1 MRISVIGCGYLGAV
15 HAATLA
21 SMGHTVVGI
30 DVDAAKVEQL
40 GRGAAP
46 FFEPGLDE
54 LLRDGIATARLSFS
68 TDFADAAGSQLHF
81 LCVGTPQSK
90 TSGGADLSYVVAATE
105 ALLPHLAAGSAV
117 VGKSTVPVGTV
128 DMLRGVLFPRPDV
141 LLGWNPEFLRQ
152 GTAVKDSLVPDRLV
166 YGVPEDGVPADSGPA
181 GPASSA
187 NSGPANTGPA
197 GTGARNTGPAN
208 TGPASSANTGPADSG
223 APNTGPA
230 NTGPASSANSGAA
243 ITAALDAVYAPLL
256 AAGIPR
262 LVCNFATAELIK
274 SASNAYLATKLSFIN
289 AMAELCD
296 ATGTDVKQLG
306 AAMGMDPRI
315 GGRYLHAG
323 LGFGGGCLPKD
334 IRSLRVQASG
344 LGVDSV
350 DQWMDVVD
358 SINRDQRARTV
369 KLAAELCGGQL
380 SGRRVTVLGAA
391 FKPDTDDIR
400 DSPALDVALQ
410 LASAGAHVT
419 VTDPAAINNA
429 WLRYPQLRFEPST
442 SQALEGAE
450 LVLLLTEW
458 DEYAALS
465 PADAGA
471 LVRRRNLLDARNV
484 LDASV
489 WEADG
494 WTVRGLGRGSAPSP
508 SAAGITAAGTT
519 AAKPSPTKPSAATA
533 TQLSP
538 AGHRPG

>member
-1 MRISVIGCGYLGAV
+1 MKISVIGCGYLGAV

-54 LLRDGIATARLSFS
+54 LLRDGIATGRLGFS
-68 TDFADAAGSQLHF
+68 TDFADAGPAQLHF

-90 TSGGADLSYVVAATE
+90 TSDGADLSYLVTATE
-105 ALLPHLAAGSAV
+105 ALLTHLAAGSAV

-128 DMLRGVLFPRPDV
+128 DMLRGVLSRRPDV
-141 LLGWNPEFLRQ
+141 RLGWNPEFLRQ

-166 YGVPEDGVPADSGPA
+166 YGVPEDGSPGNGTPDGGPPTDPGA
-181 GPASSA
+181 TAHTA
-187 NSGPANTGPA
+187 RTGPA
-197 GTGARNTGPAN
+197 ATDAADI
-208 TGPASSANTGPADSG
+208 SAP
-223 APNTGPA
+223 
-230 NTGPASSANSGAA
+230 

-296 ATGTDVKQLG
+296 ATGADVKQLG
-306 AAMGMDPRI
+306 AAMGLDPRI
-315 GGRYLHAG
+315 GSRYLHAG

-334 IRSLRVQASG
+334 IRSLRVQAAG

-350 DQWMDVVD
+350 DRWMDVVD
-358 SINRDQRARTV
+358 SINRDQRSRTV
-369 KLAAELCGGQL
+369 GVARELCGGQL
-380 SGRRVTVLGAA
+380 GGRRVTVLGAA

-442 SQALEGAE
+442 AQALDGAE

-458 DEYAALS
+458 DQYATLA

-471 LVRRRNLLDARNV
+471 LVRRRTLLDARNV
-484 LDASV
+484 LDASA
-489 WEADG
+489 WEAEG
-494 WTVRGLGRGSAPSP
+494 WTVRGLGRGR
-508 SAAGITAAGTT
+508 AAETT
-519 AAKPSPTKPSAATA
+519 AAKPAAVKPATAKPSNAGT
-533 TQLSP
+533 TSTRLSA

>member
-21 SMGHTVVGI
+21 SMGHSVVGI

-54 LLRDGIATARLSFS
+54 LLRDGVASGRLSFS
-68 TDFADAAGSQLHF
+68 TEISDGARAQLHF

-90 TSGGADLSYVVAATE
+90 TSDGADLSYLVAATE
-105 ALLPHLAAGSAV
+105 ALLPHLAHRAAV

-128 DMLRGVLFPRPDV
+128 DMLSGVLSPRPDV

-166 YGVPEDGVPADSGPA
+166 YGVPEE
-181 GPASSA
+181 
-187 NSGPANTGPA
+187 
-197 GTGARNTGPAN
+197 GT
-208 TGPASSANTGPADSG
+208 
-223 APNTGPA
+223 
-230 NTGPASSANSGAA
+230 A
-243 ITAALDAVYAPLL
+243 ITAALDAAYAPLL

-296 ATGTDVKQLG
+296 ATGADVKQLG
-306 AAMGMDPRI
+306 AAMGLDPRI
-315 GGRYLHAG
+315 GSRYLHAG

-334 IRSLRVQASG
+334 IRSLRVQAAG

-358 SINRDQRARTV
+358 SINRDQRSRTV
-369 KLAAELCGGQL
+369 GLARELCGGQL
-380 SGRRVTVLGAA
+380 GGRRLTVLGAA
-391 FKPDTDDIR
+391 FKPDTDDTR

-410 LASAGAHVT
+410 LAAAGAHVT

-429 WLRYPQLRFEPST
+429 WLRFPQLRFEPST

-458 DEYAALS
+458 DEYASLP

-471 LVRRRNLLDARNV
+471 LVRRRTLLDARNV
-484 LDASV
+484 LDATV

-494 WTVRGLGRGSAPSP
+494 WTVRGLGRGRATR
-508 SAAGITAAGTT
+508 A
-519 AAKPSPTKPSAATA
+519 AATRPETTSTSTTRPGPA
-533 TQLSP
+533 RLSA
-538 AGHRPG
+538 AGHRPV

>member
-21 SMGHTVVGI
+21 SMGHSVVGI
-30 DVDAAKVEQL
+30 DVDAAKVGQL

-54 LLRDGIATARLSFS
+54 LLRDGIATGRLSFS
-68 TDFADAAGSQLHF
+68 TDFADAARAQLHF

-90 TSGGADLSYVVAATE
+90 TSDGADLSYLVAATE
-105 ALLPHLAAGSAV
+105 ALLPHLAARSAV

-128 DMLRGVLFPRPDV
+128 DMLRGVLSARPDV

-166 YGVPEDGVPADSGPA
+166 YGVPGDHTTGERDTGTSGV
-181 GPASSA
+181 
-187 NSGPANTGPA
+187 
-197 GTGARNTGPAN
+197 
-208 TGPASSANTGPADSG
+208 
-223 APNTGPA
+223 
-230 NTGPASSANSGAA
+230 GAA
-243 ITAALDAVYAPLL
+243 VTAALDAAYEPLL

-296 ATGTDVKQLG
+296 ATGADVKQLG
-306 AAMGMDPRI
+306 AAMGFDPRI
-315 GGRYLHAG
+315 GSRYLHAG

-334 IRSLRVQASG
+334 IRSLRVQAAG

-350 DQWMDVVD
+350 DQWMAVVD
-358 SINRDQRARTV
+358 SINQDQRSRTV
-369 KLAAELCGGQL
+369 GLARDLCGGEL
-380 SGRRVTVLGAA
+380 GGRRVTVLGAA

-400 DSPALDVALQ
+400 DSPALAVALQ

-442 SQALEGAE
+442 SAALEGAE

-458 DEYAALS
+458 DEYASLE
-465 PADAGA
+465 PAVAGA
-471 LVRRRNLLDARNV
+471 LVRRRALLDARNAV
-484 LDASV
+484 DAAA
-489 WEADG
+489 WEAEG
-494 WTVRGLGRGSAPSP
+494 WTVRGLGRGRATDP
-508 SAAGITAAGTT
+508 SAAARHPLVPAGPTVAGT
-519 AAKPSPTKPSAATA
+519 S
-533 TQLSP
+533 
-538 AGHRPG
+538 R